1 MIDTLTKHADNL
13 KTILELEGEEGQ
25 FEYLIDIGKKEGSLE
40 PQEKID
46 KNKMSGCLAQVWI
59 KFDTKNGKNYFD
71 GDSDALIV
79 KGLVKIITEALSG
92 LSNDEIKELKHDI
105 VNKLGLGPS
114 LSARRQ
120 VGMMSM
126 VDHIKIITGAK

>member
-79 KGLVKIITEALSG
+79 KGLVKIIAEALSG
-92 LSNDEIKELKHDI
+92 LTNDEIKALKHDV